1 MDLDILIKEAT
12 ASMKMSIANYSK
24 FKVGA
29 ALVGKSGKIYTGC
42 NIESITGAL
51 STCAERLAI
60 MKALSEGERFFK
72 AIVIV
77 SSKGDYCF
85 PCGTCRQILIENAP
99 DCEIYIVSDKG
110 IKKFMPY
117 ELLPHPFVRK

>member
-29 ALVGKSGKIYTGC
+29 ALLGKSGKIYRGC

-51 STCAERLAI
+51 SICAERLAI
-60 MKALSEGERFFK
+60 MKALSEGERSFK

-85 PCGTCRQILIENAP
+85 PCGTCRQILIEYAS
-99 DCEIYIVSDKG
+99 DCQIYLVSEKG
-110 IKKFMPY
+110 IKKFMSY
-117 ELLPHPFVRK
+117 ELLPYPFIR